1 LREWCFFSIGE
12 VVGTQKKVL
21 MNFDEDFLSE
31 VDSAFPRLGFND
43 RASFIR
49 DAVFQ
54 EMKRQG
60 VEVSPSLKAAPSRAG
75 KGGKPTHKK
84 KAAKKAAKVYDFT
97 AKKTDLVAEEV
108 SYSLPYLG
116 SVAAGEAVDIVAED
130 EDEVRVW
137 RRFPKGHFVVRVTG
151 ESMLPEL
158 EDGDLIVVDSRD
170 CFTPAHG
177 RLCVVSEGRGSVVKR
192 WDRKRGVFESLN
204 REFADLEPSEETV
217 FQGYFVEKVE
227 S

>member
-1 LREWCFFSIGE
+1 MPSKRSDGQKLVSFPVDERLLAKIDAAR
-12 VVGTQKKVL
+12 GTQ
-21 MNFDEDFLSE
+21 SR
-31 VDSAFPRLGFND
+31 SAW
-43 RASFIR
+43 IR
-49 DAVFQ
+49 GAATRYL
-54 EMKRQG
+54 ESLG
-60 VEVSPSLKAAPSRAG
+60 VEVSEELGNAPDRVG
-75 KGGKPTHKK
+75 VGGRPTHKK

-227 S
+227 N